1 MDSTTPIVPAATCG
15 CTMAGWRIL
24 LQILRTTDSA
34 AQPSVEVS
42 PKTEHTSATPSAPET
57 V

>member
-1 MDSTTPIVPAATCG
+1 MDSTTQPVPAATCG
-15 CTMAGWRIL
+15 CTMVGWRVL
-24 LQILRTTDSA
+24 LQILRTTDSP

-42 PKTEHTSATPSAPET
+42 PKLASTSATPSAPET